1 MESWTTKTNAENG
14 SECEPH
20 EDTREDIVEQST
32 VFRFEQ
38 ENQTDGELTLFVSG
52 LAPKVTKTTLYNLYS
67 KYGTV
72 IRHNIVS
79 SGYGFVCFKHAEE
92 AAQALHRTNRIVLY
106 GKTIY
111 VIQQR
116 MASVQ
121 KLREQKFLLSVE
133 IMPGVFPYEKF
144 RSIKVSKIRFGMNGN
159 VVSHVLAKSLG
170 CLVLKN
176 KDPRE
181 RVDITQNNARMSVSV
196 SGATM
201 MWIRLN
207 IQGHNKNDGPG
218 AFTQIVLKVTR
229 SLDSGRFQLILNR
242 ATMEELKMIPPSQN
256 KSSQEKKQAARRL
269 RKLKQDM
276 TRHQE
281 VLRIKRLHKH
291 DKCIREQ
298 QIMSTNTFLAT
309 SVGHIN
315 QGRTCPMLMD
325 SDSSSNS

>member
-20 EDTREDIVEQST
+20 EDTREDVVKQST

-38 ENQTDGELTLFVSG
+38 ENQTDG
-52 LAPKVTKTTLYNLYS
+52 LAPKVTKTTL
-67 KYGTV
+67 
-72 IRHNIVS
+72 
-79 SGYGFVCFKHAEE
+79 
-92 AAQALHRTNRIVLY
+92 
-106 GKTIY
+106 
-111 VIQQR
+111 
-116 MASVQ
+116 ASVQ

-133 IMPGVFPYEKF
+133 IMPGMFPYEKF
-144 RSIKVSKIRFGMNGN
+144 RSIQVNKDRFGMDN
-159 VVSHVLAKSLG
+159 VISNALSKSLG
-170 CLVLKN
+170 CLVIRTKA
-176 KDPRE
+176 PRE

-207 IQGHNKNDGPG
+207 SQGHNENNG

-256 KSSQEKKQAARRL
+256 KSPQEKKQDARRL

-298 QIMSTNTFLAT
+298 QIMSTNTFLAA
-309 SVGHIN
+309 SVGQIN
-315 QGRTCPMLMD
+315 QGCTCPMLMD

>member
-32 VFRFEQ
+32 VSRFEQ
-38 ENQTDGELTLFVSG
+38 ENQTDGEITLLVCG

-72 IRHNIVS
+72 SRHNIVS
-79 SGYGFVCFKHAEE
+79 SGYGFVCFKHTEE
-92 AAQALHRTNRIVLY
+92 AARALHRTNRIVPY

-133 IMPGVFPYEKF
+133 IMPGVFPYENF
-144 RSIKVSKIRFGMNGN
+144 RSIQVNKDRFGMDN
-159 VVSHVLAKSLG
+159 VISNALSKSLG
-170 CLVLKN
+170 CLVIKT

-181 RVDITQNNARMSVSV
+181 RVDITQDNARMSVSV
-196 SGATM
+196 SGTTIL
-201 MWIRLN
+201 WICLN
-207 IQGHNKNDGPG
+207 SHG
-218 AFTQIVLKVTR
+218 AYTQIVLQVTR
-229 SLDSGRFQLILNR
+229 SLDSGRFQLVLNR
-242 ATMEELKMIPPSQN
+242 ETMEELRIIPPAQN
-256 KSSQEKKQAARRL
+256 KSSREKKQAARRL
-269 RKLKQDM
+269 RKLKQDI

-298 QIMSTNTFLAT
+298 QIMSTNTFLAA
-309 SVGHIN
+309 SVGQIN